1 MSHRIL
7 AHTADTG
14 VEAHADNLP
23 NLIEELATGMFE
35 SMASLVAG
43 VPSEGVEIEV
53 EVTGPTPEEIVFG
66 ALAELL
72 YESEVGDVFLC
83 DFRAELSGRREV
95 KVKALGVPFS
105 RVEVTGPPIKAVT
118 YHDLHVEKMADI
130 WRGRVYFDV

>member
-1 MSHRIL
+1 M
-7 AHTADTG
+7 ADTG

-23 NLIEELATGMFE
+23 NLIVELATGMFE

-43 VPSEGVEIEV
+43 VPSDGVEIEV
-53 EVTGPTPEEIVFG
+53 EVTGPTPEEVVFA

-83 DFRAELSGRREV
+83 DFRAELSGQRDV

-118 YHDLHVEKMADI
+118 YHDLHVEEMSNT